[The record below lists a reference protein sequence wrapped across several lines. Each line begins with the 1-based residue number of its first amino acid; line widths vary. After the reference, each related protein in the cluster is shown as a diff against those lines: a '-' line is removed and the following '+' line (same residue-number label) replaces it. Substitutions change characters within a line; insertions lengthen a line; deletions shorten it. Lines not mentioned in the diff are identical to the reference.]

1 MQKNENYLKN
11 EIQGRHFDAFPLP
24 WGRLFG
30 RKAPLSVEIGFG
42 NGQFLYEMARQR
54 PEENFV
60 GIELSLESARRLL
73 KLSAETGCSNIRTL
87 RENAGF
93 ALRELFAPASLHH
106 VIMNF
111 PDPWPKERH
120 QKRRLISPQFVQ
132 TLSAVLEKEG
142 CYELV
147 TDQSWY
153 AQEAYG
159 LFAVSGLF
167 RLKKVET
174 NPERPVQTKYEKK
187 WRELNRDTYRL
198 LAYRQKSAPVK
209 RLLENVEMPHMWIEK
224 DCSPDEVKNLVNR
237 EYREENCLFIVKSVY
252 ASLTQPGF
260 LLRVVSSDMDYTQ
273 KFYVMLVKEE
283 KGWLV
288 KLDATQ
294 QPYRTPAVK
303 LAVWKIGEWLST

>member
-1 MQKNENYLKN
+1 MQKHENYLKN
-11 EIQGRHFDAFPLP
+11 EIQGRNFEAFPLP
-24 WGRLFG
+24 WDLLFG
-30 RKAPLSVEIGFG
+30 RSAPLSVEIGFG
-42 NGQFLYEMARQR
+42 NGQFLHQMARQR
-54 PEENFV
+54 PHENFV

-73 KLSAETGCSNIRTL
+73 KLSAEKGRSNIRTL

-93 ALRELFAPASLHH
+93 ALRELFAPASLRR

-147 TDQSWY
+147 TDQFRY
-153 AQEAYG
+153 AEEAFA
-159 LFAVSGLF
+159 LFSASGLF
-167 RLKKVET
+167 RVDPIET

-187 WRELNRDTYRL
+187 WREMKRDTYRL
-198 LAYRQKSAPVK
+198 LAFREKAAPVK
-209 RLLENVEMPHMWIEK
+209 RLLEDVKMPHVWIENE
-224 DCSPDEVKNLVNR
+224 CSPENVKNLVNR
-237 EYREENCLFIVKSVY
+237 EHREENCLFVIKSVY
-252 ASLTQPGF
+252 ASLERPGY
-260 LLRVVSSDMDYTQ
+260 LLRVISNDLDFTQ

-283 KGWLV
+283 SRWLV

-303 LAVWKIGEWLST
+303 LAVWKIGEWLRK